1 VDEQAFIEAIRAA
14 RPDAFQRLVER
25 EVDPVFR
32 LAYRILGNSQDAE
45 DVVQDTFVIAYRS
58 IDTFR
63 GEGSIGAWLRSIAA
77 RLAVRHATR
86 RSSAPSVDVLEMELS
101 DTQAVPGISG
111 PLAGVLSDERAAAI
125 RHAIALLPE
134 GQREVIALRFFGELT
149 LPEIAETTGRPLPT
163 CKSHLRRGLV
173 RLRDTLRTEV
183 AA

>member
-1 VDEQAFIEAIRAA
+1 MDEQAFLDAIRAS
-14 RPDAFQRLVER
+14 RPDAFQQLVER

-32 LAYRILGNSQDAE
+32 LAYRILGNAQDAE

-63 GEGSIGAWLRSIAA
+63 GEGTIGAWLRSIAA
-77 RLAVRHATR
+77 RQALRHATR
-86 RSSAPSVDVLEMELS
+86 RTSPSAVDVFELE
-101 DTQAVPGISG
+101 VPEASASAGVSS
-111 PLAGVLSDERAAAI
+111 PLAGVLTEERADTI
-125 RHAIALLPE
+125 RRAIAGLPD

-173 RLRDTLRTEV
+173 RLRDVLRTEV

>member
-1 VDEQAFIEAIRAA
+1 MDEQDFIEAIRAA
-14 RPDAFQRLVER
+14 SPDAFQQLVER

-32 LAYRILGNSQDAE
+32 LAYRILGNAQDAE

-63 GEGSIGAWLRSIAA
+63 GEGTIGAWLRSIAA
-77 RLAVRHATR
+77 RLAVRNATR
-86 RSSAPSVDVLEMELS
+86 RSSAPQLDVLEVELADAS
-101 DTQAVPGISG
+101 SG
-111 PLAGVLSDERAAAI
+111 PSAPLAGVLTDERAAAI
-125 RHAIALLPE
+125 RHAIAGLPE

-163 CKSHLRRGLV
+163 CKSHLRRGLI
-173 RLRDTLRTEV
+173 RLRGVLQTEV